1 MGTLRIHPGRFGPI
15 TGRAMSNFWAVF
27 DVQLALFALGLTV
40 IGVLIAFT
48 NSSGTPLE
56 PGSVFTRAL
65 LWLALAIV
73 AFTIAASI
81 DYRWSKSF
89 AWPIY
94 FVNLAL
100 LGLTLVI
107 GSGVGGTSR
116 WISIGPLQFQF
127 SELAKVVMA
136 IVIAKFITSRGERV
150 GSVWTIVAAGIIAGP
165 PLALVLLQ
173 PDLGSSLV
181 FGAIVFGALFVS
193 GASLRWLAVFIA
205 IGVACLPLIWNNVLQ
220 DYQRE
225 RLLSILDPSV
235 DPQGSLYQVVQSQI
249 AVGSG
254 GLFGKGLTNG
264 IVSDRYLPVNTTDFA
279 FASLGEQ
286 LGFAGG
292 LVVLLLF
299 GGLIWRVLVIGWR
312 SRDPFGLTFAAAIA
326 SMLLFQL
333 LVNVGMV
340 LGVMPVTG
348 IPLPF
353 ITHGGASLIS
363 MGVAL
368 GMLESIATRQDRH
381 AW

>member
-1 MGTLRIHPGRFGPI
+1 MGTLRLHPGRLGQF
-15 TGRAMSNFWAVF
+15 TGRAVSNFWGVF
-27 DVQLALFALGLTV
+27 DVQLAIFALGLTV
-40 IGVLIAFT
+40 IGLLIAFT
-48 NSSGTPLE
+48 NSQGAPLQ

-73 AFTIAASI
+73 AFTVASSV
-81 DYRWSKSF
+81 DYRWSKTF

-94 FVNLAL
+94 FVNLGL
-100 LGLTLVI
+100 LLMTLVI
-107 GSGVGGTSR
+107 GTGPAGSAR
-116 WISIGPLQFQF
+116 WIALGPLQFQF

-136 IVIAKFITSRGERV
+136 IVIAKFITSRGDKV
-150 GSVWTIVAAGIIAGP
+150 GSIWTILAAGLIAAP
-165 PLALVLLQ
+165 PLFLVLAQ
-173 PDLGSSLV
+173 PDLGSSMV

-205 IGVACLPLIWNNVLQ
+205 VGVASIPIIWNNLLH
-220 DYQRE
+220 DYQRQ
-225 RLLSILDPSV
+225 RLLSILNPSN
-235 DPQGSLYQVVQSQI
+235 DTTGSLYQVTISQI

-254 GLFGKGLTNG
+254 GLFGKGLTNSG
-264 IVSDRYLPVNTTDFA
+264 VSDRLPVSATDFA

-286 LGFAGG
+286 LGFAGAI
-292 LVVLLLF
+292 LVLF
-299 GGLIWRVLVIGWR
+299 LFVGLIWRVMLIGWR
-312 SRDPFGLTFAAAIA
+312 SRDPFGLAFAGGIA
-326 SMLLFQL
+326 SLLTFQL
-333 LVNVGMV
+333 LVNMGMV

-368 GMLESIATRQDRH
+368 GILESIATRQGRH

>member
-1 MGTLRIHPGRFGPI
+1 MGTLRIHPGRFGQFS
-15 TGRAMSNFWAVF
+15 GRAISNYWGVF
-27 DVQLALFALGLTV
+27 DVQLAIFALGLTV

-48 NSSGTPLE
+48 NSQGAPLQ

-73 AFTIAASI
+73 AFTIAASV
-81 DYRWSKSF
+81 DYRWSKTF

-94 FVNLAL
+94 LVNLGL
-100 LGLTLVI
+100 LLLTLVI
-107 GSGVGGTSR
+107 GGGVGGSSR

-136 IVIAKFITSRGERV
+136 IVIAKLITSRGDKV

-165 PLALVLLQ
+165 PLLLVLLQ

-205 IGVACLPLIWNNVLQ
+205 GGVASIPIIWNTLLQ

-225 RLLSILDPSV
+225 RLLSIINPSN
-235 DPQGSLYQVVQSQI
+235 DTTGALYQVTISQI

-254 GLFGKGLTNG
+254 GLFGKGLTNSG
-264 IVSDRYLPVNTTDFA
+264 VSDHLPVNATDFA

-286 LGFAGG
+286 LGFAGAV
-292 LVVLLLF
+292 VVLFLF
-299 GGLIWRVLVIGWR
+299 AGLIWRVMLIGWR
-312 SRDPFGLTFAAAIA
+312 SRDPFGLAFAGAIA
-326 SMLLFQL
+326 SLLLFQL

-363 MGVAL
+363 MGIAL
-368 GMLESIATRQDRH
+368 GILESIATRQGRH

>member
-1 MGTLRIHPGRFGPI
+1 VGTLRIHPGRLGQFS
-15 TGRAMSNFWAVF
+15 GRAVSNFWGVF
-27 DVQLALFALGLTV
+27 DVQLAIFALGLTV

-48 NSSGTPLE
+48 NSQGAPLQ

-65 LWLALAIV
+65 LWVALGIV
-73 AFTIAASI
+73 AFTIAASV
-81 DYRWSKSF
+81 DYRWSTTF

-94 FVNLAL
+94 FVNLSL
-100 LGLTLVI
+100 LALTLVI
-107 GSGVGGTSR
+107 GTGPAGSAR
-116 WISIGPLQFQF
+116 WISLGPLQFQF
-127 SELAKVVMA
+127 SELAKIVMA
-136 IVIAKFITSRGERV
+136 IVIAKFITSRGNKV
-150 GSVWTIVAAGIIAGP
+150 GSIWTIVAAGLIAAP
-165 PLALVLLQ
+165 PLVLVLLQ

-181 FGAIVFGALFVS
+181 FAAIVFGALFVS

-205 IGVACLPLIWNNVLQ
+205 MGIASIPLIWNSLLQ

-225 RLLSILDPSV
+225 RLLSMLNQTNDTTGA
-235 DPQGSLYQVVQSQI
+235 QFQVTISQI

-254 GLFGKGLTNG
+254 GLFGKGLTNSG
-264 IVSDRYLPVNTTDFA
+264 VSDHLPVSATDFA

-286 LGFAGG
+286 LGFAGAI
-292 LVVLLLF
+292 VVLFLF
-299 GGLIWRVLVIGWR
+299 VGLIWRVMMIGWR
-312 SRDPFGLTFAAAIA
+312 SRDPFGLTFAGAIA
-326 SMLLFQL
+326 SLLLFQI

-363 MGVAL
+363 MGIAL
-368 GMLESIATRQDRH
+368 GILESIATRQGRH

>member
-1 MGTLRIHPGRFGPI
+1 MGTLRIHPSRFGPL
-15 TGRAMSNFWAVF
+15 TGRAMSNFWGVF
-27 DVQLALFALGLTV
+27 DVQLVLFALGLTV

-48 NSSGTPLE
+48 NSGGEPLAA
-56 PGSVFTRAL
+56 GSVFTRAL
-65 LWLALAIV
+65 MWLALAIV
-73 AFTIAASI
+73 AFTIAASV

-94 FVNLAL
+94 FVNLGL
-100 LGLTLVI
+100 LALTLAI
-107 GSGVGGTSR
+107 GTGPFGSAR

-136 IVIAKFITSRGERV
+136 IVIAKFIASRGERV
-150 GSVWTIVAAGIIAGP
+150 GGLWTIVAAGIIAAP
-165 PLALVLLQ
+165 PLVLVAVQ

-181 FGAIVFGALFVS
+181 FAAIVFGALFVC
-193 GASLRWLAVFIA
+193 GASMRWVAVFVA
-205 IGVACLPLIWNNVLQ
+205 LGVALLPFIWNNVLL
-220 DYQRE
+220 DYQRD
-225 RLLSILDPSV
+225 RLLSIINPS
-235 DPQGSLYQVVQSQI
+235 DAAQASTYQVTIAQI

-254 GLFGKGLTNG
+254 QFFGKGLTNTT
-264 IVSDRYLPVNTTDFA
+264 VSDRLPVSATDFA

-286 LGFAGG
+286 MGFLGAI
-292 LVVLLLF
+292 VVLLLF
-299 GGLIWRVLVIGWR
+299 AGLIWRVMLIGWR
-312 SRDPFGLTFAAAIA
+312 SKDPFGLAFAAGIA

-363 MGVAL
+363 VGVAL